1 MGYMIQIFN
10 EDCFETMK
18 RINGVDIVLTSPPY
32 NISAS
37 IQGQDMYDEYQDNK
51 TDDEYIDW
59 TVDLFN
65 SFDRIISP
73 NGIVLYNISYSTR
86 NPNMP
91 YQLIS
96 NIISRTNWEV
106 GETIIWKKP
115 WAVSVNVLRGH
126 LTRIWEFVIVFCKK
140 GENKTYISNREIK
153 REVGS
158 QIFYKNE
165 YNFIEAPNNDGIT
178 DINKA
183 TYSTSLCE
191 QLLNLFAPKG
201 SIIYDPFMGTGT
213 TAVACK
219 KLGLD
224 CYGSE
229 ISKQQVD
236 YSLERLGETTEG
248 KPIGKF
254 EFDI

>member
-1 MGYMIQIFN
+1 MIQIFN

-18 RINGVDIVLTSPPY
+18 RINGIDIVLTSPPY

-59 TVDLFN
+59 TVELFN
-65 SFDRIISP
+65 SFDKIINP

-86 NPNMP
+86 NPSMP

-96 NIISRTNWEV
+96 NIISRTNWKV

-126 LTRIWEFVIVFCKK
+126 LTRIWEFVIVFCKN

-236 YSLERLGETTEG
+236 YSLERLGETTEE